1 MKVKKLFPQKYDP
14 FIVLYF
20 FSLLYYPPLF
30 STNLL
35 HIVSIIG
42 VIYIICNKKVI
53 YRFEVNE
60 FKRIIGDFLLIVVY
74 LLFVSVVSHSDFSL
88 VITYLRII
96 IEIIPSCYALVC
108 MCEKRDYKKYD
119 FLNLLLITAMLQGI
133 FSVIIFVVPNAQT
146 IVLEKAITYGF
157 DAEKYIGFLN
167 RRYFGLS
174 YNLVTYTPVVQGCCF
189 ILGLQLALN
198 RKSSYYLMLPFI
210 LFSAI
215 INSRSSFVIIGI
227 GMVLLLLY
235 NFRKVVVLRFITAFI
250 ILILF
255 FNQILIKI
263 KEIAPATYSWMT
275 NGINGIYLFL
285 GGHGRTD
292 YFVSLTNWTSKLPKG
307 IEFILGIGEMT
318 ILGNRYNVATD
329 IGYINYL
336 WMGGIIFLFLINWI
350 FIKMIWKIYKKEKD
364 RNIRLFLICIIISI
378 IVFNIKM
385 PALLLDEFTIL
396 ILSICIYFNF
406 SNSKGKGD

>member
-1 MKVKKLFPQKYDP
+1 MLF
-14 FIVLYF
+14 
-20 FSLLYYPPLF
+20 
-30 STNLL
+30 
-35 HIVSIIG
+35 
-42 VIYIICNKKVI
+42 
-53 YRFEVNE
+53 R
-60 FKRIIGDFLLIVVY
+60 
-74 LLFVSVVSHSDFSL
+74 
-88 VITYLRII
+88 
-96 IEIIPSCYALVC
+96 
-108 MCEKRDYKKYD
+108 
-119 FLNLLLITAMLQGI
+119 
-133 FSVIIFVVPNAQT
+133 
-146 IVLEKAITYGF
+146 
-157 DAEKYIGFLN
+157 
-167 RRYFGLS
+167 
-174 YNLVTYTPVVQGCCF
+174 
-189 ILGLQLALN
+189 
-198 RKSSYYLMLPFI
+198 
-210 LFSAI
+210 
-215 INSRSSFVIIGI
+215 SRSSFVIIGI